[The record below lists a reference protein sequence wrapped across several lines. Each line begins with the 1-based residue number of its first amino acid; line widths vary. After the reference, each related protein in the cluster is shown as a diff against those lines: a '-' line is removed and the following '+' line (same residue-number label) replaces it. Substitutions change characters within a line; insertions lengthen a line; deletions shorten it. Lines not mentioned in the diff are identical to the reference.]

1 MDARFN
7 PRWKLA
13 ASMAGVA
20 ALAGLLGGNTARAA
34 DIPGCDKQYQPDTPL
49 SLSEAVDIALCR
61 NTKTTQARLAIQG
74 QTAEVG
80 IARAASLPTVTASL
94 SAQDSR
100 TRTGGLSPS
109 SRTAGLG
116 GSLGV
121 NWRVFDFGE
130 RAANQAAAARSLEA
144 AVASRDDILRKTVA
158 DTVQAYFAA
167 QQARATLEA
176 RQQAARQGARTLAA
190 AERREERGAA
200 GRADTLQAE
209 TALARARLSRQRA
222 QSDVDRSFAALAYTI
237 GAPADARITLPAP
250 VPTTDPT
257 PLPDLQDLMD
267 DARAHHPAI
276 LAARAQR
283 DADAARAAAARSQGR
298 PTVDFSLSQQRNA
311 PANQLG
317 AKSRTNTFGLGVTVN
332 IPIFDGG
339 ANKYQSQRARVQ
351 ADRSSEQAL
360 DVEQQVLSELVKSHA
375 EVASSRA
382 GLDAAQQLLS
392 TANTALESAENRYSR
407 GVGDIVEL
415 INAQNAVAE
424 ALESQVQ
431 SQAQWN
437 AARLKLLADIG
448 QWSR

>member
-7 PRWKLA
+7 PKQTFA
-13 ASMAGVA
+13 ATVISLTSLLW
-20 ALAGLLGGNTARAA
+20 ALPASAA
-34 DIPGCDKQYQPDTPL
+34 DIPGCDKQYQTDTPL
-49 SLSEAVDIALCR
+49 TLADAVDIALCR
-61 NTKTTQARLAIQG
+61 NAKTTQAWLAIQA

-80 IARAASLPTVTASL
+80 VARAASFPTVTASL
-94 SAQDSR
+94 SAQDNR
-100 TRTGGLSPS
+100 TQTGGLTAT

-116 GSLGV
+116 SSLGL
-121 NWRVFDFGE
+121 NWRLFDFGE
-130 RAANQAAAARSLEA
+130 RAANRTAAALMLDA
-144 AVASRDDILRKTVA
+144 AVASRDDTIRKTVA
-158 DTVQAYFAA
+158 DTIQAYFAA

-222 QSDVDRSFAALAYTI
+222 QSDVDRSFATLAYTI
-237 GAPADARITLPAP
+237 GAPADARITFPARMQTP
-250 VPTTDPT
+250 DPT

-267 DARAHHPAI
+267 DASAHHPAI

-283 DADAARAAAARSQGR
+283 DADAARAAAARAQGR
-298 PTVDFSLSQQRNA
+298 PTVDFSLTHQLNA
-311 PANQLG
+311 PTTQLG
-317 AKSRTNTFGLGVTVN
+317 ASSRQRALGVGFTVN

-351 ADRSSEQAL
+351 ADRSTEQAL
-360 DVEQQVLSELVKSHA
+360 DIEQQVLSELVKCHA

-382 GLDAAQQLLS
+382 GLDAAQQWLD
-392 TANTALESAENRYSR
+392 TANIALESAENRYAR
-407 GVGDIVEL
+407 GVGDIMEL

-424 ALESQVQ
+424 ALESQAQ
-431 SQAQWN
+431 GEAQWN